1 MIFTNVF
8 ITIAT
13 NNIEK
18 LVVFYVKLL
27 EQKPQKLINN
37 VYAEFQLSS
46 LTLGIFQPQKNHQSE
61 FFASNKSPI
70 SLCFEVTNLEK
81 CISDLKLLGYPPVGK
96 INIASHGYEIYAY
109 DPDGNRLILHQS
121 KEQKTEK
128 SHV

>member
-1 MIFTNVF
+1 MLFSNVF
-8 ITIAT
+8 LTIAT
-13 NNIEK
+13 NNFENLVGFYIE
-18 LVVFYVKLL
+18 LL

-70 SLCFEVTNLEK
+70 SLCFEVTNLQK
-81 CISDLKLLGYPPVGK
+81 SISDLKSLGYPPLGN
-96 INIASHGYEIYAY
+96 INISSHGSEIYAY

-121 KEQKTEK
+121 
-128 SHV
+128 